1 MTAARSRPRGTTPG
15 RLDGVRGSWDRKR
28 AVAIAI
34 GAVVGTVLRWAVFTS
49 VDGGRFPWPVL
60 AVNVAGS
67 LILGVL
73 LAEEWSHPRARL
85 LLHDAGGIGF
95 CGSLTTF
102 STFSVEVVDLA
113 RDGDV
118 TTAVVYS
125 VVSVAA
131 TIAAVVTGAGVFRRL
146 QAIMLPLEE
155 QP

>member
-1 MTAARSRPRGTTPG
+1 M
-15 RLDGVRGSWDRKR
+15 RGSWDRQR
-28 AVAIAI
+28 LVAIAI
-34 GAVVGTVLRWAVFTS
+34 GGVAGAALRWAVFTS
-49 VDGGRFPWPVL
+49 VDAGRFPWPVL

-113 RDGDV
+113 RADDV
-118 TTAVVYS
+118 ATAVFYTVA
-125 VVSVAA
+125 SVAA
-131 TIAAVVTGAGVFRRL
+131 TMAAVVAGAVALRQLR
-146 QAIMLPLEE
+146 AIKLPLEE